1 MATYVPNASTLTEP
15 TASRTVASAAEEFR
29 VLKTSL
35 DTRADLLDADLT
47 VAEAAIDALEVDVAE
62 LQTQMAGIAAGTDS
76 TALAASLG
84 SFTAGQGSGLVGVS
98 FSDRTVE
105 QTLADSSG
113 FRDIRSFAGIV
124 ADNVT
129 DDFAALQAAII
140 TARNEGCGI
149 HWPTGVKTFVQFSA
163 TQPQIFVDGPVH
175 WAGGNRFTSGIRFHC
190 DYDMGN
196 VHAPLF
202 CFGIPSKGAAV
213 NAVYGSIRG
222 LGWFLSS
229 GCLKFESLNHVYQ
242 ARDFTVENCFA
253 DFTATVFPQADAT
266 HPSGYQAGGFFRSNV
281 QGAWAVGQTR
291 NKNIKFLNNIG
302 RASMEYQNGESIG
315 FTWVDGIQYIGNHFT
330 GWADDMAFHECT
342 RGIMAYNYYEAVS
355 GRYYIE
361 NSQFCT
367 IAHNTIM
374 AIPRPLV
381 GGYLG
386 PQRTYITVN
395 MATQYAAITYDA
407 PNEDITIA
415 HNTVIIAAGAYATA
429 AIQCWGVQDGL
440 NVEHNNIWNWGGTSP
455 VSAITVSTMYRAGWA
470 GPSWNPDYSAG
481 GAVKLRNTSIRGNK
495 CIGPGWVDGN
505 GNLGVVVYAGGAAS
519 DIVGPVAVEG
529 NTVGAYYVPSYE
541 PVRFERNYGAA
552 FATDPFLNLSM
563 FALWDKEPPI
573 WVGLLPSA
581 SNINNTNFPQ
591 ATPTF
596 YTLSDRDSMKFIAQR
611 AGRVLGAHMQ
621 LTAAM
626 TAGNNCVLRV
636 LKNGAQIGADTDSA
650 TNSPTT
656 NPSRYLWNFA
666 GVAGMTFAEG
676 DKIELQ
682 VTIRAA
688 QGATSIVGRIN
699 LVAQYS

>member
-15 TASRTVASAAEEFR
+15 TSSRMVGSAAEEFR

-35 DTRADLLDADLT
+35 DTRADLLEADMT
-47 VAEAAIDALEVDVAE
+47 AAEAAIDALEVDVAE
-62 LQTQMAGIAAGTDS
+62 LQTQMAGVAAGTDS
-76 TALAASLG
+76 TALAAALG

-129 DDFAALQAAII
+129 DDFVALQAAII

-149 HWPTGVKTFVQFSA
+149 YWPTGVKTFVQFSA
-163 TQPQIFVDGPVH
+163 TQTQIFVDGPVH

-266 HPSGYQAGGFFRSNV
+266 HPSGYQAAGFFRSNV

-291 NKNIKFLNNIG
+291 SKNIKFLNNIG

-361 NSQFCT
+361 NSQFCK
-367 IAHNTIM
+367 IVHNTIM

-386 PQRTYITVN
+386 PQRTYITLN

-415 HNTVIIAAGAYATA
+415 DNTVIVAAGAYATA
-429 AIQCWGVQDGL
+429 AIQCYGVQDGL
-440 NVEHNNIWNWGGTSP
+440 RIENNTIWNWGGTSP
-455 VSAITVSTMYRAGWA
+455 VSAITVSTLYRAGWA

-495 CIGPGWVDGN
+495 CIGPGWVDGD

-563 FALWDKEPPI
+563 LAMWDKEPPI

-621 LTAAM
+621 LTANM

-636 LKNGAQIGADTDSA
+636 LKNGVQIGADTDSS

-656 NPSRYLWNFA
+656 NPSRYTWNFS

-682 VTIRAA
+682 VTIRTA